1 MENKIT
7 TVCNVEGSFKTLSY
21 LNSLLDGEKFVNLV
35 DGVPEMEDFELG
47 EVELVC
53 KSLDEFIQVIIH
65 FKSDIEPPLNV
76 IEYLFNH
83 LFEETKDEDLVLEGE
98 YYNEDYSEIGVFVVS
113 GDEGIIFKD
122 GSPTISE
129 EEYMEEY
136 NDDKFYFET
145 EVKPDLENLK
155 KYIGTSVY
163 C

>member
-98 YYNEDYSEIGVFVVS
+98 
-113 GDEGIIFKD
+113 
-122 GSPTISE
+122 
-129 EEYMEEY
+129 
-136 NDDKFYFET
+136 
-145 EVKPDLENLK
+145 
-155 KYIGTSVY
+155 
-163 C
+163 